1 MQQTTEPSVAPIPPG
16 ASKRADQSNPRWP
29 YRLFGCLW
37 LLGTIAVQFWLG
49 WNLSQI
55 GHSLDG
61 PAFAVAGV
69 GLGLG
74 LLGSATFWAVGK
86 LRVSSFESVAVPLAI
101 GAVALAMAGA
111 IWVEPDI
118 GFGVLIAGALVLVVF
133 AMLAAHKIRALA
145 TVVVVVALAAGVAL
159 LPSAVPALQDTRRR
173 AAQRSCHQSRTVQVC
188 FGGCGPRIRTSDL
201 LRRLRL
207 RGLRSQLAVPRG
219 RLRLSVRARND
230 HRQRGGTSS
239 VSTVSCIL
247 TGHGGNL
254 DQVVAVSSVQVAL
267 RTSQVPDTS
276 PFKRI
281 DANRVHTEVWVR
293 KASRTSLPGHGE
305 GAAVV
310 LWAE

>member
-159 LPSAVPALQDTRRR
+159 LPSASSLRFKTQDEGRLNALVTR
-173 AAQRSCHQSRTVQVC
+173 AGQCKFASAV
-188 FGGCGPRIRTSDL
+188 
-201 LRRLRL
+201 
-207 RGLRSQLAVPRG
+207 AVPVFG
-219 RLRLSVRARND
+219 QVICSDDFGYAAFEASQQYQGGDYAYLYEPGMTIDNTVARVGEHCLVHLD
-230 HRQRGGTSS
+230 GSWWELGPGG
-239 VSTVSCIL
+239 
-247 TGHGGNL
+247 GGIECPGGF
-254 DQVVAVSSVQVAL
+254 
-267 RTSQVPDTS
+267 TYVPG
-276 PFKRI
+276 P
-281 DANRVHTEVWVR
+281 
-293 KASRTSLPGHGE
+293 
-305 GAAVV
+305 
-310 LWAE
+310 